1 MKRFHVGPEPIDVRA
16 VEDAVRGNARGAL
29 VTFCGIVRERAD
41 DGRQVSGLSYEAHAQ
56 MAEAEFATIAAEAV
70 TAYGECAIAVAHR
83 TGDLHIG
90 ETAVLVA
97 VASVHR
103 SVAFDACRYVIDALK
118 ARAPI
123 WKKERYVDG
132 GAVWKANDCGTPS

>member
-1 MKRFHVGPEPIDVRA
+1 MKHFRVGPESIDVRA
-16 VEDAVRGNARGAL
+16 VEDIVRGDGRGAL

-41 DGRQVSGLSYEAHAQ
+41 DGREVSGLSYEAHAQ
-56 MAEAEFATIAAEAV
+56 MAETEFATIAAEAV
-70 TAYGECAIAVAHR
+70 ASYGECAVAIAHR
-83 TGDLHIG
+83 TGDLQIG
-90 ETAVLVA
+90 ETAVVVA

-103 SVAFDACRYVIDALK
+103 STAFDACRYTIDQLK

-132 GAVWKANDCGTPS
+132 GSVWKPNDCGNHA